1 MPAKRSTPRW
11 RVLLNRI
18 VFVTIGG
25 ALLWFAVEGGE
36 FGTRE
41 LFQQR
46 ERHAVLTQEVDQ
58 LQRDVDSLQKEKTA
72 VLKNDAVLERIAR
85 EQYGMLRGNKE
96 ILFWMNDAR
105 AEGDSAS
112 AKRDTLSG
120 R

>member
-1 MPAKRSTPRW
+1 MPPKRSTPRW
-11 RVLLNRI
+11 RVMLNRTA
-18 VFVTIGG
+18 FVTIGV
-25 ALLWFAVEGGE
+25 ALLWFAIEGGE

-46 ERHAVLTQEVDQ
+46 ERHAALSLEVDQ

-85 EQYGMLRGNKE
+85 EQYGMLKGNKE

-105 AEGDSAS
+105 AEADSS